1 MPGATFSVQEAAKY
15 LGVSRSQVYV
25 LLNRGVLPKVQ
36 GLGRVCRIPKRAV
49 EQLVESS
56 MEASA

>member
-1 MPGATFSVQEAAKY
+1 MPGATFSVMEAAKY

-25 LLNRGVLPKVQ
+25 LLQRGVLPKVPN
-36 GLGRVCRIPKRAV
+36 LGRVCRIPRRAV

>member
-1 MPGATFSVQEAAKY
+1 MPGLTCSVTETAKL

-25 LLNRGVLPKVQ
+25 LLGQGVLPKVPN
-36 GLGRVCRIPKRAV
+36 LGRVCRIPRRAV